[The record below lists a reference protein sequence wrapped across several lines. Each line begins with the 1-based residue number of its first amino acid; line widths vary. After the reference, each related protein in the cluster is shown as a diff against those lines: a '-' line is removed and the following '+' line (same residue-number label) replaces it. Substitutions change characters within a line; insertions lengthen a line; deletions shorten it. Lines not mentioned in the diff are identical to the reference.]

1 MKRWIALYYDIVD
14 VNKFVVAD
22 DDLDYF
28 WRNMVKEV
36 MVVEHCYI
44 HMVMQDMLQ

>member
-22 DDLDYF
+22 DDLGF
-28 WRNMVKEV
+28 SG
-36 MVVEHCYI
+36 VERLFEENI
-44 HMVMQDMLQ
+44 